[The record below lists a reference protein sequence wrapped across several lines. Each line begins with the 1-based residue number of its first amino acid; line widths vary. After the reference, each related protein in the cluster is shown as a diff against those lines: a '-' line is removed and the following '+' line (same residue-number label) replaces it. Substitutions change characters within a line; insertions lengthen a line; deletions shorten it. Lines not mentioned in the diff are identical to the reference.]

1 MRGIKGLVCETSV
14 LDSEEGIRYRGYT
27 LPEVQKVSS
36 PLVAALVTL
45 PMPTPRL
52 GSCFQTLSDNAPM
65 CTQRFALSCQRE
77 VYLLGWF
84 ESLSGSLCDRNF

>member
-45 PMPTPRL
+45 PMPTPPSWAAFKRCL
-52 GSCFQTLSDNAPM
+52 IMPPCAHNVLHCHAKGRFIFWAGLSH
-65 CTQRFALSCQRE
+65 FL
-77 VYLLGWF
+77 VLV
-84 ESLSGSLCDRNF
+84 